1 MNGNALTITQLAK
14 KAATQ
19 GRASLSKNQKKRLD
33 NANSSP
39 IKSVTRT
46 ARISTRK
53 VPAATSTTITNGVP
67 NYAVRQNKPVI
78 QHVELWGT
86 LMSNTTESPAYIT
99 RTLNP
104 SDPATFNWVQPL
116 STGYDMYRL
125 VRCEIIYT
133 PRCAVTTTGSVVL
146 AYDPDASDVNP
157 DNVTD
162 LLNMAGA
169 ESGSAYSP
177 LSLVPNIKQIDRYIR
192 DNSTSDPKLVDAG
205 KILVASYGQQTST
218 APFALGEV
226 RFAYT
231 LQLIVPQPHS
241 TGVQRLGSAPPVG
254 VGPAFATL
262 TSVINTTSKLADYT
276 LTLKTAGSYMISA
289 VDASSGIQNI
299 KQTNFGR
306 FRVEGVTGAGQ
317 PMLIFGSAL
326 KSGATITFEAAT
338 DSNAEV
344 YVVRDSGINDTI
356 VVPSLHVP
364 VNPKSL

>member
-33 NANSSP
+33 NANTNP

-218 APFALGEV
+218 APFALGEI

-254 VGPAFATL
+254 RACIRTL
-262 TSVINTTSKLADYT
+262 TSVVNTTSRLADYT

-289 VDASSGIQNI
+289 VDASSHTKHKANQLWKVSSGRSYWSRA
-299 KQTNFGR
+299 TNVDIR
-306 FRVEGVTGAGQ
+306 
-317 PMLIFGSAL
+317 SAL